1 LRIAKLPIIEPSPVA
16 EPFGL
21 ILAAIS
27 QMSENSADTSPN
39 ATIQALINDLE
50 GMELSALL

>member
-1 LRIAKLPIIEPSPVA
+1 LR
-16 EPFGL
+16 GL

-50 GMELSALL
+50 GMDGSHQSTIVIPVASST